1 MKIWQKIFLVVLV
14 ISILF
19 VNLGIYLVFQLT
31 YNKNIETEQRRG
43 DVDYRVIRRNVQ
55 RDMQALQGQDRLTE
69 KAAADLMKLH
79 EADYKKQGIHIRLWK
94 GDRCIYPT
102 EKEKLPYPVQSGK
115 QQITIHGGRGKK
127 ELVGI
132 SALIGFEDTYY
143 FCISYPLEELNE
155 SWNRLYWIYLLIS
168 MGVSVILIA
177 ALSVMLHFLLRP
189 LGLLTETVSKI
200 QDGDYSRRVK
210 VQGGDELATLG
221 RNINAMAETI
231 EKNIQSLQADNQR
244 KEELVENLA
253 HELKSPLTSI
263 YGYAEYMM
271 KSRVSEEESIQCC
284 SVIMEESGRMK
295 DLCYTLM
302 DLSEL
307 RKEEIAYEEI
317 KTKEFLDQ
325 IERIVDFRQSC
336 IYENEPVTV
345 IYQNQLK
352 AGQNFYGNRCLLEI
366 LMLNLVLNAIRACRQ
381 KRKETEDEVSVIVI
395 LGCGRV
401 PGEQIE
407 IRVRD
412 NGIGIPKEKLDRLTE
427 PFYRVDAGRSR
438 EDGGNGLGLALCRQI
453 AECHHGTISFSSIE
467 GEGNLATVRIKNERR
482 RMQQ

>member
-1 MKIWQKIFLVVLV
+1 M
-14 ISILF
+14 
-19 VNLGIYLVFQLT
+19 
-31 YNKNIETEQRRG
+31 
-43 DVDYRVIRRNVQ
+43 
-55 RDMQALQGQDRLTE
+55 
-69 KAAADLMKLH
+69 
-79 EADYKKQGIHIRLWK
+79 
-94 GDRCIYPT
+94 
-102 EKEKLPYPVQSGK
+102 
-115 QQITIHGGRGKK
+115 
-127 ELVGI
+127 GI

-467 GEGNLATVRIKNERR
+467 GEGTLATVRIKNERR

>member
-1 MKIWQKIFLVVLV
+1 
-14 ISILF
+14 
-19 VNLGIYLVFQLT
+19 
-31 YNKNIETEQRRG
+31 
-43 DVDYRVIRRNVQ
+43 
-55 RDMQALQGQDRLTE
+55 
-69 KAAADLMKLH
+69 
-79 EADYKKQGIHIRLWK
+79 
-94 GDRCIYPT
+94 
-102 EKEKLPYPVQSGK
+102 
-115 QQITIHGGRGKK
+115 
-127 ELVGI
+127 
-132 SALIGFEDTYY
+132 
-143 FCISYPLEELNE
+143 
-155 SWNRLYWIYLLIS
+155 
-168 MGVSVILIA
+168 
-177 ALSVMLHFLLRP
+177 
-189 LGLLTETVSKI
+189 
-200 QDGDYSRRVK
+200 
-210 VQGGDELATLG
+210 
-221 RNINAMAETI
+221 
-231 EKNIQSLQADNQR
+231 
-244 KEELVENLA
+244 
-253 HELKSPLTSI
+253 
-263 YGYAEYMM
+263 
-271 KSRVSEEESIQCC
+271 
-284 SVIMEESGRMK
+284 MEESGRMK

-467 GEGNLATVRIKNERR
+467 GEGTLATVRIKNERR